1 MQKLWKSYVKG
12 AQVSEKLVFVA
23 TIDSSHEHHKILHL
37 WDTSEGNIF

>member
-1 MQKLWKSYVKG
+1 MQKLCKSYVKG

-23 TIDSSHEHHKILHL
+23 TIDSSHEHNRILYL